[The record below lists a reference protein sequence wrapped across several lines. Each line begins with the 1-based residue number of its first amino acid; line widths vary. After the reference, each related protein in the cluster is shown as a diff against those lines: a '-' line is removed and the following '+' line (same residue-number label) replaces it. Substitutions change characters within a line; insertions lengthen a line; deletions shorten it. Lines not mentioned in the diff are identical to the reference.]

1 MIRVTAR
8 DELTA
13 FTTKDGSTIREYH
26 HTAAQSLAEA
36 SLAAGGSTQRH
47 QHRETEEIYMLL
59 EGEGDMEID
68 GASQRVRAGD
78 AVLIPAGAWHQ
89 ITATADLRFLCCCVP
104 PYSDADTF
112 FE

>member
-1 MIRVTAR
+1 MRVAAR
-8 DELTA
+8 DELPA

-36 SLAAGGSTQRH
+36 SLAAGQSTQRH

-68 GASQRVRAGD
+68 GESRHVRAGD

-89 ITATADLRFLCCCVP
+89 VTATAELRFLCCCVP